1 MKREEIR
8 IRDPFIL
15 ADKKTKTY
23 YMYGT
28 TDLVYDSYASY
39 PKFSVYVSKDLE
51 NFEGP
56 FVVFD
61 GEKEHFW
68 GVRDYWAAEVWE
80 YDGKY
85 YLFGSFK
92 ADGKC
97 RATQILKSESPL
109 GPFKPLSERP
119 QTPDGWECLDGTL
132 WVENGTPYMVFCHEW
147 LQCEDGEVCAV
158 ELSKDFK
165 QAAGNPFLL
174 FKASDNPYV
183 SAFVGGGF
191 QNCRVTD
198 GPFLFREN
206 GKLKMIWSS
215 HSGGKY
221 SVLEAVAD
229 NLTGPWSHLPPRFDF
244 DGGHAMRFEAFDGKK
259 YFSLHQPNLPSN
271 ERAVFIPYEESE
283 L

>member
-15 ADKKTKTY
+15 ADEKTKTY

-28 TDLVYDSYASY
+28 TDLKYDSYDSY

-61 GEKEHFW
+61 GEKEGFW
-68 GVRDYWAAEVWE
+68 ATHDYWAAEVWQ
-80 YDGKY
+80 YNGKY

-92 ADGKC
+92 ADEKC
-97 RATQILKSESPL
+97 RATQILESDSPL
-109 GPFKPLSERP
+109 GMFKPISARP
-119 QTPDGWECLDGTL
+119 QTPECWECLDGTL

-147 LQCEDGEVCAV
+147 LQCEDGEMCAV
-158 ELSKDFK
+158 ELSKDLTR
-165 QAAGNPFLL
+165 AVGEPFLL
-174 FKASDNPYV
+174 FKASDNPCV
-183 SAFVGGGF
+183 SAFAGGGF
-191 QNCRVTD
+191 ENCRVTD
-198 GPFLFREN
+198 GPFLLKEN

-221 SVLEAVAD
+221 SVLEATAD
-229 NLTGPWSHLPPRFDF
+229 CLKGAWSHLPPRFDF
-244 DGGHAMRFEAFDGKK
+244 DGGHAMVFKAFDGKQ

-271 ERAVFIPYEESE
+271 ERAVFVPYVVKEK
-283 L
+283 